1 MKRFL
6 ALAAL
11 ICLTVSLTAAP
22 ASAKKKYS
30 KVKGHVVKVEQQL
43 KTANGGVYDRLTIR
57 TRNGEQ
63 MQLNLGQGGA
73 CEGCFQAGDQI
84 RARVNAAD
92 GSGGA
97 QTVQSAQVRR
107 NGEKVGYTN
116 SNGKMMKSSG
126 NGQAGAGG
134 GDRVRGRQHEPGSG
148 DCPGCAS
155 GQRGGA
161 GQSSGGGGGGR
172 GRGGG

>member
-6 ALAAL
+6 AVAAL
-11 ICLTVSLTAAP
+11 VCLTGSLAAAP
-22 ASAKKKYS
+22 ALAKKKYS
-30 KVKGHVVKVEQQL
+30 KVKGHVIKVEQQV
-43 KTANGGVYDRLTIR
+43 KTANGGEFDRLTVR
-57 TRNGEQ
+57 TRNGDQ

-97 QTVQSAQVRR
+97 ATVQSANVRR
-107 NGEKVGYTN
+107 NGEMVGYTN
-116 SNGKMMKSSG
+116 SNGQMVKNSG
-126 NGQAGAGG
+126 NGQGGAGS
-134 GDRVRGRQHEPGSG
+134 GDRVRGREHAPGSG

-155 GQRGGA
+155 GQGGGA
-161 GQSSGGGGGGR
+161 GQSSGGGGR